1 MRGFFFSFFFDRDDN
16 PVTNLYKFTG
26 LTMKLLQIDTNGV
39 FTEALKVSPT
49 AGNGY
54 GFALGILILALVA
67 AGWLIRFLLKKAESD
82 QEKREAQL
90 EKAHAILASQNQHSE
105 KVEECL
111 GEIKTEQQVQKSM
124 LQQLINRQ

>member
-1 MRGFFFSFFFDRDDN
+1 
-16 PVTNLYKFTG
+16 
-26 LTMKLLQIDTNGV
+26 MKLLQIDTNGV

-67 AGWLIRFLLKKAESD
+67 AGWLIRFLLKRAELD

-90 EKAHAILASQNQHSE
+90 EKAHTILSDQNQHSE
-105 KVEECL
+105 KVEGGL
-111 GEIKTEQQVQKSM
+111 SDIKTEQQIQKSM

>member
-1 MRGFFFSFFFDRDDN
+1 MTIFN
-16 PVTNLYKFTG
+16 KFTV
-26 LTMKLLQIDTNGV
+26 LTMELLQIDTNGV
-39 FTEALKVSPT
+39 FIEALKVSPT

-67 AGWLIRFLLKKAESD
+67 AGWLIRFLLKRAELD

-90 EKAHAILASQNQHSE
+90 EKAHTILSDQNQHSE
-105 KVEECL
+105 KVEGGL
-111 GEIKTEQQVQKSM
+111 SDIKTEQQIQKSM